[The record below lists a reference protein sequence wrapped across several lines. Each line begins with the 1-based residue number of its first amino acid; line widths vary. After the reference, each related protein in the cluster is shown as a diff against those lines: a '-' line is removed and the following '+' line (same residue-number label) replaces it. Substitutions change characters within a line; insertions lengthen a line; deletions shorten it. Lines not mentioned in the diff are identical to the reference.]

1 MFVCHPETFETYID
15 DENLLYSEELAV
27 ELLSESSGIHGWT
40 PVTPGP
46 PPLYADRNASTF
58 IPRAPV
64 RLARPTGMGGG
75 EQSNPLQQDRRQTR
89 QGETVQIVLNGLL
102 RNGDII
108 RTSSQDFRLSWLV
121 PRMAGSDAPVLTI
134 FYDTSTG
141 FVSYKD
147 ENGVVFAFSGSGSG
161 SSGIDGGGP

>member
-15 DENLLYSEELAV
+15 DENLLYAEELAV

-108 RTSSQDFRLSWLV
+108 RTSSQDFRLSWLP
-121 PRMAGSDAPVLTI
+121 PRSEPSAAQARAI
-134 FYDTSTG
+134 FYDTTTG
-141 FVSYKD
+141 YVSYMD
-147 ENGVVFAFSGSGSG
+147 DNGVVWPLGGSG
-161 SSGIDGGGP
+161 IPGP